1 MFSCGKAWFSQSVDR
16 ELCEF
21 WVNEGGVI
29 TNHLNADYLFS
40 SDASHPDTL
49 SIYGSIEYAED
60 RATVFHS
67 NYLSAVARSE
77 IRDMVALG
85 HFILP
90 PACLQKEIR
99 RQIGSFI
106 WEQDS
111 ESLIKPESKI
121 TNVRQDSRK
130 IEKDHLPV
138 CKKTGNESKEQTSV
152 SRIPVL
158 GRLAYCPLQSYPVNN
173 MVTGYIRVDS
183 LSRYSGELHDFTP
196 GTAGY
201 VAYRIQ
207 DEIHAFSGIKD
218 ILKRK

>member
-1 MFSCGKAWFSQSVDR
+1 MFSGGTAWFSQSVDR

-67 NYLSAVARSE
+67 SYLSAVARSE

-106 WEQDS
+106 WEQDR
-111 ESLIKPESKI
+111 ESLIKPESEI
-121 TNVRQDSRK
+121 TNVRRDSRK
-130 IEKDHLPV
+130 IEKTHLV
-138 CKKTGNESKEQTSV
+138 CKKNQNERKEQTSV
-152 SRIPVL
+152 SRMPVL
-158 GRLAYCPLQSYPVNN
+158 GKLTHCPLQSYPVNN

-201 VAYRIQ
+201 IAYRIQ
-207 DEIHAFSGIKD
+207 DEIHTFSGIKD
-218 ILKRK
+218 IFKRK

>member
-1 MFSCGKAWFSQSVDR
+1 MDSHGQTQNLRLVDDSDDSKVTATH
-16 ELCEF
+16 ETQYQVATNDLAP
-21 WVNEGGVI
+21 VNEGGVI

-67 NYLSAVARSE
+67 SYLSAVARSE

-106 WEQDS
+106 WEQDR
-111 ESLIKPESKI
+111 ESLIKPESEI
-121 TNVRQDSRK
+121 TNVRRDSRK
-130 IEKDHLPV
+130 IEKTHLV
-138 CKKTGNESKEQTSV
+138 CKKNQNERKEQTSV
-152 SRIPVL
+152 SRMPVL
-158 GRLAYCPLQSYPVNN
+158 GKLTHCPLQSYPVNN
-173 MVTGYIRVDS
+173 MVTGKK
-183 LSRYSGELHDFTP
+183 GNC
-196 GTAGY
+196 
-201 VAYRIQ
+201 
-207 DEIHAFSGIKD
+207 
-218 ILKRK
+218 